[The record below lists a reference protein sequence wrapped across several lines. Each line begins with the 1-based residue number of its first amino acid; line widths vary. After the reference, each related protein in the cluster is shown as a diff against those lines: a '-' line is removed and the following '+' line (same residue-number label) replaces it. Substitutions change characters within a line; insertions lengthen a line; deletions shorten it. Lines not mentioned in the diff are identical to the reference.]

1 MRNQLILLWMF
12 ICSAAPT
19 WAQVGVHIG
28 LPSIDIGIHL
38 PLYPELMPV
47 PGYPVYYAPQLNS
60 NYFFYDGMYWVFQD
74 NNWYAS
80 NWYNGPWR
88 LVDQEV
94 VPVFVLRIP
103 VRYYRQSPVYFRG
116 WSPDAAPHWGE
127 HWGDDWQQRHHGW
140 DKWNRSTP
148 AVRPPLPVYQRNY
161 TGDRYPQLREQQILQ
176 NKNYRYQPHD
186 PLVRQQVQELRK
198 HVTSMPTPIKPMPD
212 QPRQQVSPQVSPQE
226 KNTGVRDVREN
237 HRANPT
243 QPAQPQAQAQREQV
257 QEQNKR
263 QQTMQVQRPENSQQN
278 QAAPQESNRAQM
290 PERQQERERPSE
302 RVKERGNDQGNERN
316 NNRDDERGTDRKK

>member
-1 MRNQLILLWMF
+1 MRNQLVLLWMF

-212 QPRQQVSPQVSPQE
+212 QSRQQVRKRKILAYVMCGRIIELIRPNLPNHKHNHNASRYKNRISVSKQCKYSALKIHNKIKPRH
-226 KNTGVRDVREN
+226 KNQIVRRCQSASKNVND
-237 HRANPT
+237 P
-243 QPAQPQAQAQREQV
+243 
-257 QEQNKR
+257 
-263 QQTMQVQRPENSQQN
+263 
-278 QAAPQESNRAQM
+278 
-290 PERQQERERPSE
+290 
-302 RVKERGNDQGNERN
+302 VKV
-316 NNRDDERGTDRKK
+316 